1 MSKKKSYSTQE
12 MISHILATRSDSEK
26 SDLIEDSDNENFTS
40 KTVND
45 GGEIES
51 ETEDTV

>member
-1 MSKKKSYSTQE
+1 MSKKKSYSIQKV
-12 MISHILATRSDSEK
+12 ISHVLATRSDSDI
-26 SDLIEDSDNENFTS
+26 SYLTQYSDNENLAS

-51 ETEDTV
+51 KTDKSK